1 MKQNIC
7 LITNY
12 NYSTFIEECLEGAL
26 SQTIPFDLILV
37 VDDGSTDDSKS
48 LIESI
53 SHRNP
58 SVKLIAKKN
67 GGQLSGFNAAVNL
80 INNDDRVFFLDADD
94 VYPPDY
100 LELILANLA
109 LHPADFT
116 YCKDYLFTSN
126 RSPLTTAIVNNEFAE
141 IVSATSA
148 LSRAASCWFGGPTS
162 CITVSGSLFHKIF
175 PYPFESDWKSR
186 ADDVIVYA
194 SSIISSRKLYLPSIN
209 IGYRTHPNNG
219 YLNRVIS
226 TEEKDRRQAAL
237 KQLFHWYGSRFSK
250 QAHPS
255 LHETLLE
262 FFALNSDQRKRH
274 AVPNLFKLIYKW
286 LQSTQSMKD

>member
-1 MKQNIC
+1 MHRNIC

-12 NYSTFIEECLEGAL
+12 NYSAFIEECIGSAL
-26 SQTIPFDLILV
+26 SQSTSFDLILV

-48 LIESI
+48 IIWSI
-53 SHRNP
+53 VNRNP
-58 SVKLIAKKN
+58 SVKLIAKEN

-80 INNDDRVFFLDADD
+80 IKDDDRVFFLDADD

-100 LELILANLA
+100 LELTLGKLA
-109 LHPADFT
+109 LWPVDFT
-116 YCKDYLFTSN
+116 YCKDYLFTS
-126 RSPLTTAIVNNEFAE
+126 SKCPLTTAIANSETAE
-141 IVSATSA
+141 IVPMTSA

-175 PYPFESDWKSR
+175 PYPFESDWRSR

-219 YLNRVIS
+219 YLNRIIS
-226 TEEKDRRQAAL
+226 AEEKERRRAAL
-237 KQLFHWYGSRFSK
+237 KQLFHWYGSRFSI
-250 QAHPS
+250 QSHPS
-255 LHETLLE
+255 LYETLSE
-262 FFALNSDQRKRH
+262 FFSLSSDQRKRH

-286 LQSTQSMKD
+286 LQSMKN

>member
-1 MKQNIC
+1 MHRNIC

-12 NYSTFIEECLEGAL
+12 NYSAFIEECIGSAL
-26 SQTIPFDLILV
+26 SQSTSFDLILV

-48 LIESI
+48 IIWSI
-53 SHRNP
+53 VNRNP
-58 SVKLIAKKN
+58 SVKLIAKEN
-67 GGQLSGFNAAVNL
+67 GGQLSGFNAVVNL
-80 INNDDRVFFLDADD
+80 IKDDDRVFFLDADD

-100 LELILANLA
+100 LELTLGKLA
-109 LHPADFT
+109 LWPVDFT
-116 YCKDYLFTSN
+116 YCKDYLFTSSK
-126 RSPLTTAIVNNEFAE
+126 SPLTTAIANSETAE
-141 IVSATSA
+141 IVPMTSA

-175 PYPFESDWKSR
+175 PYPFESDWRSR

-219 YLNRVIS
+219 YLNRIIS
-226 TEEKDRRQAAL
+226 AEEKERRRAAL
-237 KQLFHWYGSRFSK
+237 KQLFHWYGSRFSI
-250 QAHPS
+250 QSHPS
-255 LHETLLE
+255 LYETLSE
-262 FFALNSDQRKRH
+262 FFLLSSDQRKRH

-286 LQSTQSMKD
+286 LQSMKN